1 MKKHTKKLFEKALLM
16 AVLTGAIIGVS
27 HAGYDATDDA
37 AENSVTVNEGV
48 TMRGAHAGVL
58 TQTLSE
64 EFTEIE
70 ALASQQAKFRAMDNR
85 ESTQIAR
92 MYGRWIRQHKAGV
105 PMLAALIRAHGGNP
119 EDAKELKAPVLGTK
133 MEMLHATHMDHMAAV
148 MSSQLRFK
156 IAKADGD
163 EPVMMFLNKRATMAR
178 KHMAEMGKY
187 HNSRNCPMCKNMSM

>member
-1 MKKHTKKLFEKALLM
+1 MKKHTKKMFEKALLM

-70 ALASQQAKFRAMDNR
+70 ALASQQAKFRAMDNS

-92 MYGRWIRQHKAGV
+92 MYGRWIREHKAGV

>member
-1 MKKHTKKLFEKALLM
+1 MNKHTKKMFEKALLM

-58 TQTLSE
+58 IQTLSE

-70 ALASQQAKFRAMDNR
+70 ALASQQAKFRAMDNS

-92 MYGRWIRQHKAGV
+92 MYGRWIREHKAGV